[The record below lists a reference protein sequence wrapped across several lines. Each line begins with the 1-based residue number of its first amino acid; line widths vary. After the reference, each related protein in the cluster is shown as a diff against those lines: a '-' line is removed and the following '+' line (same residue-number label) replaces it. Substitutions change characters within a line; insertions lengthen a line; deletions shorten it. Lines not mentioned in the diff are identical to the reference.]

1 MDTISEEVRQ
11 RLGLV
16 PNVFRLD
23 PDSPEIAAKLWESAR
38 YGYLDNPLPPLFKE
52 RLFVWLSRF
61 CEARYCIA
69 RHVGFLLG
77 LGRVAGDEQ
86 CAPQSLDDVLRL
98 LRRPVPLAGTLE
110 VRVAQCS
117 LTRQPIAELPP
128 ADSELEWSVF
138 VCATQVFLKTPAASK
153 CLAALRHAFCATHLE
168 NFSLLLAFIHTEH
181 IWSELH
187 PEISFEDDV
196 RQLLSN
202 HKELN
207 ECLLGDAA
215 PRYGEREERLL
226 DELDS
231 LRHEKQALESERHR
245 RLEDEL
251 AESRVLHRISNE
263 LIGEEAVDS
272 LYSLVV
278 DAAARLLHAPYA
290 CIQVM
295 RAQRDGSKGLELLA
309 HRGFT
314 PETLAL
320 WRRFSAESATTCAAA
335 LEHGQR
341 IVVSDVRRCEFM
353 EGCEDLPMFS
363 DLGIVAMQ
371 TTPLYSRAG
380 ALVGTI
386 STYWS
391 EPHVASEHEFQ
402 LLDILGRQAADLIER
417 ACANEAV
424 HASERR
430 LRTIIEQLPAG
441 VGVSDMTGRWTLSNS
456 LMEKYVPTAIPSRA
470 AERTALWRA
479 RDEHG
484 NPVDPKDWPGA
495 RALRG
500 ETVVPGVEMLYTDET
515 GRESWMR
522 VSSAPLRDIAGKVTG
537 ACSVIQDITQ
547 IKRAEERLKEAD
559 RRKDEFLATLAHEL
573 RNPLAPI
580 RNGLHLICSG
590 GAGNDFDG
598 IHQMLERQ
606 VEYMV
611 RLIDDLMEVSRI
623 TSGKVHLRLQPVDL
637 TTAIND
643 AVESSRTLIDSAGHH
658 LIVSLSPA
666 PLIIDADP
674 VRITQ
679 VIANLVNNAAK
690 YTSNGGK
697 IWLTAYRDGS
707 DCVVSVRDNG
717 MGIPK
722 YLLPKVFDLFAQA
735 GRTYSRAQGGL
746 GIGLTL
752 VRSLVE
758 MHGGKVEGL
767 SDGPGKG
774 SEFRVRLPAS
784 ESTRAANDSTETQ
797 PLDSLFQCR
806 ILVVDDNHDAADS
819 LSMLLDMYGAETRVA
834 NDGPAALAALGEF
847 QPDVMVLDIG
857 MPGMDGYE
865 LARRA
870 RAQPGGLG
878 LTLIAL
884 SGWGQDEDRRRSKE
898 AGIDH
903 HLVKPV
909 NLDALSSLLSGVAK
923 KRSGSTGLTPG

>member
-1 MDTISEEVRQ
+1 
-11 RLGLV
+11 
-16 PNVFRLD
+16 
-23 PDSPEIAAKLWESAR
+23 
-38 YGYLDNPLPPLFKE
+38 
-52 RLFVWLSRF
+52 
-61 CEARYCIA
+61 
-69 RHVGFLLG
+69 
-77 LGRVAGDEQ
+77 
-86 CAPQSLDDVLRL
+86 
-98 LRRPVPLAGTLE
+98 
-110 VRVAQCS
+110 
-117 LTRQPIAELPP
+117 
-128 ADSELEWSVF
+128 
-138 VCATQVFLKTPAASK
+138 
-153 CLAALRHAFCATHLE
+153 
-168 NFSLLLAFIHTEH
+168 
-181 IWSELH
+181 
-187 PEISFEDDV
+187 
-196 RQLLSN
+196 
-202 HKELN
+202 
-207 ECLLGDAA
+207 
-215 PRYGEREERLL
+215 
-226 DELDS
+226 
-231 LRHEKQALESERHR
+231 
-245 RLEDEL
+245 
-251 AESRVLHRISNE
+251 
-263 LIGEEAVDS
+263 
-272 LYSLVV
+272 
-278 DAAARLLHAPYA
+278 
-290 CIQVM
+290 
-295 RAQRDGSKGLELLA
+295 
-309 HRGFT
+309 
-314 PETLAL
+314 
-320 WRRFSAESATTCAAA
+320 
-335 LEHGQR
+335 
-341 IVVSDVRRCEFM
+341 
-353 EGCEDLPMFS
+353 
-363 DLGIVAMQ
+363 
-371 TTPLYSRAG
+371 
-380 ALVGTI
+380 
-386 STYWS
+386 
-391 EPHVASEHEFQ
+391 
-402 LLDILGRQAADLIER
+402 
-417 ACANEAV
+417 
-424 HASERR
+424 
-430 LRTIIEQLPAG
+430 
-441 VGVSDMTGRWTLSNS
+441 
-456 LMEKYVPTAIPSRA
+456 
-470 AERTALWRA
+470 
-479 RDEHG
+479 
-484 NPVDPKDWPGA
+484 
-495 RALRG
+495 
-500 ETVVPGVEMLYTDET
+500 
-515 GRESWMR
+515 
-522 VSSAPLRDIAGKVTG
+522 
-537 ACSVIQDITQ
+537 
-547 IKRAEERLKEAD
+547 
-559 RRKDEFLATLAHEL
+559 
-573 RNPLAPI
+573 
-580 RNGLHLICSG
+580 
-590 GAGNDFDG
+590 
-598 IHQMLERQ
+598 
-606 VEYMV
+606 MV